1 MPHTQT
7 HDGHERDTHTSR
19 ARREDTN
26 KRRQSSNR
34 SRTDLHIERERL
46 PATPTYGR
54 TTTETTRYR
63 ERASE
68 SSTKEP
74 QAKQKAIKREQRR
87 RLSKAG
93 VASPRDIEKSVRE

>member
-19 ARREDTN
+19 ARRGDTN

-34 SRTDLHIERERL
+34 SRTDLHTERERL

-74 QAKQKAIKREQRR
+74 QAKQEAIKREQHR

-93 VASPRDIEKSVRE
+93 VAPPRDTEKSVRE